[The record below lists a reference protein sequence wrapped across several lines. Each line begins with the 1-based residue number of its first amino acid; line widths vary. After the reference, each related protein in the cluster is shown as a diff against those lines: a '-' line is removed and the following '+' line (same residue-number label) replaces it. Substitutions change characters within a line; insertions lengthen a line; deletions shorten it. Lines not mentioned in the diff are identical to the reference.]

1 MSDTTRN
8 RSEEKNIRIVLSR
21 FISHYRMV
29 FIVLLG
35 LIVVT
40 LIAVG
45 VYSTVNQKRVEDS
58 AIAAEEL
65 QELYEDWNSA
75 ADDDQADLRSELESK
90 ASEVLKDYRRLY
102 AAQRAYMVL
111 GQLHYQSEEYDAAVE
126 NYESLADSFPKS
138 YLAPIALMSA
148 AAAWEQIEDYESAI
162 AAYRRVSEEYAESF
176 PSVAYAIVSIGRLY
190 EKMGQTGNA
199 IEAYN
204 EVIDNFSGS
213 SWTNIAQD
221 RIIYLE
227 TAN

>member
-1 MSDTTRN
+1 MSDTRN

-29 FIVLLG
+29 FIVILVI
-35 LIVVT
+35 IVAA

-45 VYSTVNQKRVEDS
+45 VYSTVNQKRVENS
-58 AIAAEEL
+58 AVAAEEL
-65 QELYEDWNSA
+65 QELYEEWNSA
-75 ADDDQADLRSELESK
+75 ADDEKADLRSDLESK
-90 ASEVLKDYRRLY
+90 AADALKKFKRMY

-138 YLAPIALMSA
+138 YLAPISLMSA
-148 AAAWEQIEDYESAI
+148 AAAWEQLQDYESAI
-162 AAYRRVSEEYAESF
+162 AAYRRVSDEYSDSF
-176 PSVAYAIVSIGRLY
+176 PSVAYALVSIGRLY
-190 EKMGQTGNA
+190 ERMGQA
-199 IEAYN
+199 DEAVEAYN
-204 EVIDNFSGS
+204 EVVDNFSGS
-213 SWTNIAQD
+213 GWTNIAQD

>member
-1 MSDTTRN
+1 MSDTRN

-29 FIVLLG
+29 FIVILV
-35 LIVVT
+35 LIVAT
-40 LIAVG
+40 LIGVG
-45 VYSTVNQKRVEDS
+45 IYSTVNQKRVENS

-65 QELYEDWNSA
+65 QELYEEWNSS
-75 ADDDQADLRSELESK
+75 ADDEKADLRSDLESK
-90 ASEVLKDYRRLY
+90 AVDVLKNFKRMY

-126 NYESLADSFPKS
+126 NYERLADSFPKS
-138 YLAPIALMSA
+138 YLAPISLMSA
-148 AAAWEQIEDYESAI
+148 AAAWEQLEDYESAI
-162 AAYRRVSEEYAESF
+162 AAYRRVSDDYSDSF
-176 PSVAYAIVSIGRLY
+176 PSVAYALVSIGRLY
-190 EKMGQTGNA
+190 ERTGQADEA
-199 IEAYN
+199 IGAYN
-204 EVIDNFSGS
+204 EVVDNFSGS

>member
-1 MSDTTRN
+1 MSDTRN

-29 FIVLLG
+29 FIVVLA
-35 LIVVT
+35 LIVAT

-45 VYSTVNQKRVEDS
+45 VYSTINQKRVENS

-65 QELYEDWNSA
+65 QELYADWNSA
-75 ADDDQADLRSELESK
+75 ADDEKDELRSELESK
-90 ASEVLKDYRRLY
+90 AAAALKDYRRMY

-111 GQLHYQSEEYDAAVE
+111 GQLHYQSENFDAAVE

-138 YLAPIALMSA
+138 YLAPISLMSA
-148 AAAWEQIEDYESAI
+148 AAAWEQLEEYESAI
-162 AAYRRVSEEYAESF
+162 AAYRRVSDDYSDSF
-176 PSVAYAIVSIGRLY
+176 PSVAYALVSIGRLY
-190 EKMGQTGNA
+190 ERLEQVDNA